1 MEEKEQDDGEDEEN
15 EDDGDVLYEANVMEN
30 QRLLDDED
38 EGYHWKP
45 TRKPQ
50 DLLQVVNPF
59 IDHGEEHGDEWQI
72 QNAYRLMRKLKRI
85 MHFELSKDDIM
96 PEEMA
101 KMVSVKITAECS

>member
-1 MEEKEQDDGEDEEN
+1 MEEKEQDYDEDEDS
-15 EDDGDVLYEANVMEN
+15 EDEGDVLYEANVMEN
-30 QRLLDDED
+30 QRLLDDDD
-38 EGYHWKP
+38 EVYQSKP
-45 TRKPQ
+45 MRKPQ

-101 KMVSVKITAECS
+101 KMVSVKITA

>member
-1 MEEKEQDDGEDEEN
+1 MEEKEQDYDEDEDS
-15 EDDGDVLYEANVMEN
+15 EDEGDVLYEANVMEN
-30 QRLLDDED
+30 QRLLDDDD
-38 EGYHWKP
+38 EVYQSKP
-45 TRKPQ
+45 MGKPQ

-101 KMVSVKITAECS
+101 KMVSVKITA